1 MREILFRGKCQATGQ
16 WVYGLPL
23 TETTLSNS
31 ISHIAQYAGDERR
44 FGRTNVMIIPESV
57 SQFTGLLDKNGNKI
71 FESHKI
77 KYNNWIGV
85 VKYSTGAFYIC
96 YGDGTESEF
105 NEMSESDLE
114 IIGNIHET
122 NK

>member
-1 MREILFRGKCQATGQ
+1 MKREILFKAKCIRTDK
-16 WVYGLPL
+16 WVFGY
-23 TETTLSNS
+23 LSNKDV
-31 ISHIAQYAGDERR
+31 ISTDK
-44 FGRTNVMIIPESV
+44 GRLKVIPETV
-57 SQFTGLLDKNGNKI
+57 SQFTGLTDKNGVKI
-71 FESHKI
+71 FENDKI

-114 IIGNIHET
+114 IIGNIHE
-122 NK
+122 